1 MKYKEIDEFYNFGN
15 EYFNVERIITRKY
28 KDDKKYYL
36 VKWVGYPLKDCSWEP
51 ASNLENIKLMVE
63 NFDNNYP
70 NSINKRLLKKYFRLI
85 HGNKRNKSRNKDNLK
100 LKKYLKYKDNFN
112 NNNLLIRINNSI
124 IFSKE
129 ENMKEKKEEKYKDIE
144 VLIKISDEKEDEKYK
159 QEKFAE
165 SNEKY
170 EDKIVNKEDINLI
183 KIENIPIDDKD
194 DAPKLIRPIIIW

>member
-28 KDDKKYYL
+28 KDNKKYYL

-51 ASNLENIKLMVE
+51 ASNLENIKLMVD

-85 HGNKRNKSRNKDNLK
+85 HGNKRNKSKNKDNLK
-100 LKKYLKYKDNFN
+100 LKKYFKNKDNY
-112 NNNLLIRINNSI
+112 NNLLIRINNSI
-124 IFSKE
+124 IFNKE
-129 ENMKEKKEEKYKDIE
+129 KNVKEKKEEKYKDIE
-144 VLIKISDEKEDEKYK
+144 VLIKRSDEKEDEKHQ
-159 QEKFAE
+159 QEKFPE
-165 SNEKY
+165 NNEKY

-183 KIENIPIDDKD
+183 KIENIYMDDKD

>member
-28 KDDKKYYL
+28 KDNKKYYL

-51 ASNLENIKLMVE
+51 ASNLENIKLMVD

-85 HGNKRNKSRNKDNLK
+85 HGNKRNKSKNKDNLK
-100 LKKYLKYKDNFN
+100 LKKYFKNKDNYD
-112 NNNLLIRINNSI
+112 NLLIRINNSI
-124 IFSKE
+124 IFNKE
-129 ENMKEKKEEKYKDIE
+129 KNVKEKKEEKYKDIE
-144 VLIKISDEKEDEKYK
+144 VLIKRSDEKEDEKHQ
-159 QEKFAE
+159 QEKFPE
-165 SNEKY
+165 NNEKY

-183 KIENIPIDDKD
+183 KIENIYMDDKD

>member
-28 KDDKKYYL
+28 KDNKKYYL

-51 ASNLENIKLMVE
+51 ASNLENIKLMVD
-63 NFDNNYP
+63 NFENNYP

-85 HGNKRNKSRNKDNLK
+85 HGNKRNKSKNKDNLK
-100 LKKYLKYKDNFN
+100 LKKYFKNKDNY
-112 NNNLLIRINNSI
+112 NNLLIRINNSI
-124 IFSKE
+124 IFNKE
-129 ENMKEKKEEKYKDIE
+129 KNVKEKKEEKYKDIE
-144 VLIKISDEKEDEKYK
+144 VLIKRSDEKEDEKHQ
-159 QEKFAE
+159 QEKFPE
-165 SNEKY
+165 NNEKY

-183 KIENIPIDDKD
+183 KIENIYMDDKD